1 MEIIKP
7 TRMTKAKYIKAFYN
21 DDEKL
26 VEGLKTLKS
35 NNVEILDVL
44 TPFPVHGLDKI
55 LGYRR
60 SWIARAGFIGGA
72 IGAISGFYFQTW
84 VFTKSYPLNF
94 GGKPYFS
101 APSFIPIT
109 FELTVLCA
117 ALAMVFAF
125 LIRSKIGPG
134 SKPFIHD
141 ERITDD
147 RFVVLVGAGKDESEE
162 STSAI
167 ITALNKSGAMEITV
181 KDDQVIAKNY

>member
-1 MEIIKP
+1 
-7 TRMTKAKYIKAFYN
+7 MTPIKYIKAYYN

-26 VEGLKTLKS
+26 IEGLKILKS
-35 NNVEILDVL
+35 NNLEILDVL

-72 IGAISGFYFQTW
+72 FGAISAFYFQTW

-109 FELTVLCA
+109 FEFTVLCA

-134 SKPFIHD
+134 AEPFIHD

-147 RFVVLVGAGKDESEE
+147 RFVVLVGAGNNPSEE
-162 STSAI
+162 NLSAI
-167 ITALNKSGAMEITV
+167 RDILNESGALEISF
-181 KDDQVIAKNY
+181 KDDQEVAKNY